1 MTAMCHVFMVSG
13 SKRVRAGLPVICCE
27 CLALAGNVWQK
38 FSEPGAFMWRV
49 GVTSHFGARM
59 RQMILQCSTCF
70 MKGHMHEIEDV
81 EHPGQR
87 RSTKADSRIVALEG

>member
-1 MTAMCHVFMVSG
+1 
-13 SKRVRAGLPVICCE
+13 
-27 CLALAGNVWQK
+27 
-38 FSEPGAFMWRV
+38 MWRV